1 MKLLKLKLLEL
12 KLLELKLLNLTPV
25 AVVNKKEK
33 IWKLNGLRSRAGYLR

>member
-33 IWKLNGLRSRAGYLR
+33 ICKLNGLRRRAGYLR